1 MTDNFENSDKT
12 VIKPQNRRVS
22 QNRPPEDATIVR
34 ASATD
39 NHGAT
44 VLASQ
49 ADVNLS
55 DQPSIETRIPEKR
68 PIDIGSII
76 NNRFVIE
83 KQLGVGG
90 MGIVY
95 RALDTRKQEAKDKN
109 PYVALKILGKE
120 LENHPQAFI
129 ALQRETSKS
138 QTLAHPNIITVYD
151 FDRDNDVVYMTMEEL
166 HGKTLE
172 QHIQENPRGLQQD
185 TAFQIIK
192 SIAQGLAYAHSKGIV
207 HSDLKPSNIFIT
219 DKNEVKILD
228 FGIARAV
235 STASEET
242 GDKTVFD
249 VSELG
254 GLTPSYASTEMFA
267 GKRPHSSDDMYA
279 LGLIAYELLT
289 GIHPYHRKPSTQ
301 AMDQSLVA
309 ARLKGIKGHSAKA
322 LLAAVAL
329 RREDRVQS
337 AAQFLTEF
345 DKSRTPAAVTALAVA
360 LVIALTVIGLF
371 QSGVLGTNPALP
383 QELQASIA
391 QYVATGNAAL
401 NEGDYD
407 AALDSY
413 VQAYNVYPEN
423 PEALAGF
430 DILVNSLLST
440 DLASLDRTVSQ
451 ERLRQVNILVRHPS
465 QLENANLSALRSKLQ
480 AQLSFTSK

>member
-1 MTDNFENSDKT
+1 MTDNSENSDKT
-12 VIKPQNRRVS
+12 VIKPQNSGVS
-22 QNRPPEDATIVR
+22 QTHPPEDATIVR
-34 ASATD
+34 APGPGG
-39 NHGAT
+39 HGAT
-44 VLASQ
+44 VLSKQ
-49 ADVNLS
+49 PDADLS
-55 DQPSIETRIPEKR
+55 AESSIDSDAHGKR
-68 PIDIGSII
+68 PVDIGSII

-172 QHIQENPRGLQQD
+172 QHIKENPRGLQQD
-185 TAFQIIK
+185 SAFQIIK

-235 STASEET
+235 STASEEG

-337 AAQFLTEF
+337 AAQFLKEF
-345 DKSRTPAAVTALAVA
+345 DKPRTPVRVIALAVA
-360 LVIALTVIGLF
+360 LVIVLAVLV
-371 QSGVLGTNPALP
+371 GVLGTNPALP

-407 AALDSY
+407 VALDSY
-413 VQAYNVYPEN
+413 VQAYDVYPEN
-423 PEALAGF
+423 PQALAGF
-430 DILVNSLLST
+430 DILVSSLLST
-440 DLASLDRTVSQ
+440 DLTSLDRTVSQ

-465 QLENANLSALRSKLQ
+465 QIENANLSALRSKLQ
-480 AQLSFTSK
+480 TQLGFTSK